1 MTKGKKMQNKIFGTL
16 ANGDDV
22 YLIELFSKDL
32 CVKILTL
39 GAILQEMKFKDK
51 PVILGYNE
59 LESYTDN
66 KFYYGAIIGRF
77 ANRLKNGQAKLSQGI
92 IQAEINTDTGHHIHG
107 GSKGSCN
114 KNWRILE
121 QSKTYVVLEVLL
133 PDGEMGFPGN
143 LTTQVKYELLP
154 NASLKINITATT
166 DAQTLCSFTHHN
178 YFNLNGEGTICGHS
192 LQIEADNYIDTDP
205 HGIPVE
211 ICKVNKSQFDFKK
224 KRMISTQD
232 IIDHNFCISNSRT
245 KMKKVAQLTHG
256 LLSMELM
263 STEPGL
269 QVYTGHKIGIALEPQ
284 LWPDAPNN
292 ELYPSAFLEPDEVYE
307 QESIFHFFDENP

>member
-1 MTKGKKMQNKIFGTL
+1 MQNKIFGTL

-51 PVILGYNE
+51 PVVLGYTE
-59 LESYTDN
+59 LEPYTDN
-66 KFYYGAIIGRF
+66 KFYYGAVIGRF
-77 ANRLKNGQAKLSQGI
+77 ANRLKNGQAKLLQGT

-121 QSKTYVVLEVLL
+121 QSKSYVVLEVLL

-143 LTTQVKYELLP
+143 LTTQVRYELLP
-154 NASLKINITATT
+154 NASLKINISART

-224 KRMISTQD
+224 KRVISTKD

-307 QESIFHFFDENP
+307 QETIFHFFYKNS

>member
-51 PVILGYNE
+51 PVILGYTE

-192 LQIEADNYIDTDP
+192 LQIEAEHYIDTDP

-224 KRMISTQD
+224 K
-232 IIDHNFCISNSRT
+232 
-245 KMKKVAQLTHG
+245 G
-256 LLSMELM
+256 
-263 STEPGL
+263 
-269 QVYTGHKIGIALEPQ
+269 
-284 LWPDAPNN
+284 
-292 ELYPSAFLEPDEVYE
+292 
-307 QESIFHFFDENP
+307 

>member
-1 MTKGKKMQNKIFGTL
+1 M
-16 ANGDDV
+16 
-22 YLIELFSKDL
+22 
-32 CVKILTL
+32 
-39 GAILQEMKFKDK
+39 
-51 PVILGYNE
+51 
-59 LESYTDN
+59 
-66 KFYYGAIIGRF
+66 
-77 ANRLKNGQAKLSQGI
+77 
-92 IQAEINTDTGHHIHG
+92 
-107 GSKGSCN
+107 
-114 KNWRILE
+114 
-121 QSKTYVVLEVLL
+121 
-133 PDGEMGFPGN
+133 
-143 LTTQVKYELLP
+143 
-154 NASLKINITATT
+154 
-166 DAQTLCSFTHHN
+166 
-178 YFNLNGEGTICGHS
+178 
-192 LQIEADNYIDTDP
+192 
-205 HGIPVE
+205 
-211 ICKVNKSQFDFKK
+211 CKVNKSQFDFKK